1 MGVYIESR
9 GWPRGRRFSKEVHFP
24 FSSKNFRMTFFR
36 KVHSSAKFS
45 DDLFQFFGFLALVFH
60 FLHNSGPL
68 SQNWP
73 GAAYLL
79 TPSLLGLLILLVGNT
94 NSIYLVS
101 HHALD

>member
-1 MGVYIESR
+1 MGVESR

-73 GAAYLL
+73 RGSV
-79 TPSLLGLLILLVGNT
+79 PSDPFSTRPANIIGRLYQQHLFGITSCIGL
-94 NSIYLVS
+94 S
-101 HHALD
+101 